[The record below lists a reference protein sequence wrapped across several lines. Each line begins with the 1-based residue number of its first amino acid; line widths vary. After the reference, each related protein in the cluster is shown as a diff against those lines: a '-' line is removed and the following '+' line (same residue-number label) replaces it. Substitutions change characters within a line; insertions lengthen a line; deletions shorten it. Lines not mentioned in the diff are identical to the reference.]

1 MARKKTTAKAGKV
14 NNKERRAL
22 EVHMKM
28 GILQTIAKSIYSG
41 AQGKIREAVANSID
55 NKASNFIIYL
65 DRTTRTISL
74 FDDGTGISRKKFIQI
89 FNNLGLGLYKHE
101 AEAVSYFGLG
111 LMSVIRLGNLAT
123 IITRS
128 SETSEMLK
136 LKIQVNKIFDEKNE
150 AEDISFIEQCITP
163 PSICDEAARNA
174 SSPLS
179 DSIIK
184 ATLGVVPNS
193 FTELIIEDVPQAE
206 FDLLSTSDFREE
218 ISKVLPLGIQERE
231 IFLENISDATKRK
244 WIKDLFKDTKY
255 CPTIAVHMGIKEE
268 GDVVPLSKYFPTFK
282 RDLSFEEPNISC
294 GISADNKFKYFFLFT
309 TEDLEESS
317 KENAET
323 GFWVRSRNFLVKPAD
338 FFQQP
343 GSRKKYIHEPLK
355 NWIYG
360 EIYHEN
366 MKSFL
371 NVSRTDYVWDS
382 LEFINFRD
390 SVVTLVQDLNRKLRK
405 VWQYSREIETSIIT
419 PFLEIS
425 TTSGP
430 FYRATKTISD
440 MGIDCEGKHA
450 EKILNELGK
459 KRNKELEKY
468 EAIDGLI
475 NQAGSEHIV
484 LADDEN
490 IRVVIDK
497 KLGNGRTFHK
507 SIEFKNN
514 EARAL
519 ISISPELF
527 MQRDI
532 VFLSKSFKVIFVT
545 GTQNNHGISIDP
557 ASGNIYVNPFNH
569 DLMKYSVS
577 FIDIYIA
584 VELAHLLAKTKDE
597 MKDYLLN
604 LLGRNYINSEKFMS
618 PLSDDL
624 QRKKRSRRK

>member
-1 MARKKTTAKAGKV
+1 MAGKKQTTIVATAKT
-14 NNKERRAL
+14 AL
-22 EVHMKM
+22 KVHMKM

-74 FDDGTGISRKKFIQI
+74 FDDGNGISGKKFIEI

-101 AEAVSYFGLG
+101 ADAVSYFGLG

-136 LKIQVNKIFDEKNE
+136 LKIQVSKIFDEKNE

-163 PSICDEAARNA
+163 PSKCDGAMRNTG
-174 SSPLS
+174 SPLS

-184 ATLGVVPNS
+184 GTLGVMPNS

-206 FDLLSTSDFREE
+206 FDLLSNSDFREE
-218 ISKVLPLGIQERE
+218 ISKILPLGIQDKE
-231 IFLENISDATKRK
+231 IFLENISDSTKRK
-244 WIKDLFKDTKY
+244 WIKNLFKDTKY
-255 CPTIAVHMGIKEE
+255 CPTIAVHLGVKEE
-268 GDVVPLSKYFPTFK
+268 RDVVPLSKYFPTFK

-294 GISADNKFKYFFLFT
+294 GTSEDKKFKYFFLFT
-309 TEDLEESS
+309 TEGLEESN

-382 LEFINFRD
+382 AEFIEFRD
-390 SVVTLVQDLNRKLRK
+390 SAVNLVQDLNRQLRN
-405 VWQYSREIETSIIT
+405 VWKYSRMIETSIIT

-425 TTSGP
+425 TNSGP
-430 FYRATKTISD
+430 FYRATSTISD
-440 MGIDCEGKHA
+440 MGIDCDGEHAGK
-450 EKILNELGK
+450 LLVELGK
-459 KRNKELEKY
+459 KRNKELEQC
-468 EAIDGLI
+468 EAIEKLI
-475 NQAGSEHIV
+475 NQTGSEQIV
-484 LADDEN
+484 LADDKN
-490 IRVVIDK
+490 IRLIIDK
-497 KLGNGRTFHK
+497 KLDDGRTFHK
-507 SIEFKNN
+507 SIEFINN

-519 ISISPELF
+519 INISPELF
-527 MQRDI
+527 KQRDV
-532 VFLSKSFKVIFVT
+532 VFLSKTFKVIFVA
-545 GTQNNHGISIDP
+545 GTQSNHGISIDP
-557 ASGNIYVNPFNH
+557 SSGNIYVNPFNH
-569 DLMKYSVS
+569 ELMKYSVS

-584 VELAHLLAKTKDE
+584 VELAHLMANTKDE
-597 MKDYLLN
+597 MKDYLLK
-604 LLGRNYINSEKFMS
+604 LLGRNYINSEEFMS